1 MTDETFDLLYRS
13 LDGDLTA
20 DEQQRL
26 EAALSSSPELCR
38 EKNRLEAIRKAVA
51 ASGTD
56 SFRPF
61 FAERVMQRIR
71 STAEEGVE
79 EQTFSRYLSHV
90 FRRVV
95 LAGAAVVIAFVIY
108 NVAASRDVSL
118 STALGVPEI
127 TMEEVLSPP
136 LETILE
142 ELS

>member
-1 MTDETFDLLYRS
+1 MREEILDLLYRS
-13 LDGDLTA
+13 FDGDLTA

-26 EAALSSSPELCR
+26 EAALSSPELRR
-38 EKNRLEAIRKAVA
+38 EKTRLETIRKAIA
-51 ASGTD
+51 ASRTD

-61 FAERVMQRIR
+61 FAERVMQQIKSAAPER
-71 STAEEGVE
+71 VE
-79 EQTFSRYLSHV
+79 EQTFSQYLSHV

-95 LAGAAVVIAFVIY
+95 LAGAAVVIAFLIY
-108 NVAASRDVSL
+108 NVAVSREISL